1 MKNFESVFPTE
12 NTGLSSL
19 GRLGPK
25 LKFVDD
31 FSAIIAL
38 YCGTNA
44 TLTALVW
51 GSIRLMLRLA
61 SSAQDSLR
69 DILDMLEELSFTL
82 PRFQAYE
89 KTLSLDG
96 ALEMA
101 LIDVYTEVICFY
113 ARSIH
118 FFRSHPHVLL
128 RRGAWE
134 EFRTDF
140 SHTIRRIKKQSSIV
154 ESEADLARMRNGD
167 VKYQEVLELLEDLKK
182 SKIPEQDDI
191 RCYRLPSELNTRFWG
206 REEVLKAIDAAL
218 DPSVRATSLKS
229 LALHGMGGVGKTQ
242 IALQYANKSRDR
254 FNVVLWVAA
263 ESSISIGQSF
273 LGIARDLGLIKSAEE
288 IQDPA
293 AAISRVKSWLATS
306 REFCFLTSVS
316 IIVFIRPFKIMGHT
330 SRLALTVL

>member
-1 MKNFESVFPTE
+1 
-12 NTGLSSL
+12 
-19 GRLGPK
+19 
-25 LKFVDD
+25 
-31 FSAIIAL
+31 
-38 YCGTNA
+38 
-44 TLTALVW
+44 
-51 GSIRLMLRLA
+51 MLRLA

-89 KTLSLDG
+89 KTLALDG

-154 ESEADLARMRNGD
+154 ESEADLARMRNGN

-182 SKIPEQDDI
+182 SRTPEQDDI
-191 RCYRLPSELNTRFWG
+191 KCYHIPSELNTRFWG

-218 DPSVRATSLKS
+218 AAAPDVADKIRGGKIQAVG
-229 LALHGMGGVGKTQ
+229 AIVGGVMKAT
-242 IALQYANKSRDR
+242 R
-254 FNVVLWVAA
+254 
-263 ESSISIGQSF
+263 GQADAGRVRELILER
-273 LGIARDLGLIKSAEE
+273 LGVSA
-288 IQDPA
+288 
-293 AAISRVKSWLATS
+293 
-306 REFCFLTSVS
+306 
-316 IIVFIRPFKIMGHT
+316 
-330 SRLALTVL
+330 